1 MFIEK
6 CLNIY
11 CHYKS
16 YMKLIKIEKG
26 LEISEGSTTFIF
38 TVENNDGTISK
49 GSFTGSEE
57 TLIELFK
64 TLGSE
69 NLNTKY

>member
-1 MFIEK
+1 
-6 CLNIY
+6 
-11 CHYKS
+11 
-16 YMKLIKIEKG
+16 MKLIKIEKG